1 MVKSIGLDENEWLIG
16 NAMQT
21 IQYKA
26 NGEASDWMLGE
37 LGIYAVSAEIGGE
50 TPETSTFFIE

>member
-1 MVKSIGLDENEWLIG
+1 MIKSIGLNTNEWLIG

-37 LGIYAVSAEIGGE
+37 LGIYAVSAELGGA
-50 TPETSTFFIE
+50 TPETQTFFIE

>member
-37 LGIYAVSAEIGGE
+37 LGIYAVSAELGGE
-50 TPETSTFFIE
+50 TAET